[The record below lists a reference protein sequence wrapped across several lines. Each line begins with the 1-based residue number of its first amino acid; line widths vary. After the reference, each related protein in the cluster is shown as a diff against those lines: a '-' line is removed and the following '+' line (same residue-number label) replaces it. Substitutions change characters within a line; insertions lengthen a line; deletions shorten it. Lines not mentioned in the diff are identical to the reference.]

1 MYIDHVFKD
10 TFYIEIDDVRLRV
23 YDSGR
28 EREYNNNT
36 TLVFLHGSPG
46 QISNWKYLVNFFKN
60 EYRVIAYDQRGY
72 GLSDKPRTVSMED
85 YISDLKKLLGKL
97 GILGENVVLVGHSF
111 GGMVA
116 QEFAARYNIKGLVL
130 IGSLIKLKPD
140 LMDFIIWYLPSF
152 IWRKILFTENILT
165 RKAYRDLFFSK
176 KTPDKVFYEFLRDN
190 KDYLESAPAHMFRYL
205 KYFRN
210 YDATEILR
218 KINCPTLIIV
228 GRDDKVTPPSESENI
243 HKLIKNSKQEII
255 EDAGHLVLYE
265 KHDILCKL
273 IGSFIYSLD

>member
-1 MYIDHVFKD
+1 MYVDHVFKE
-10 TFYIEIDDVRLRV
+10 TFYVKIDDVRLRV
-23 YDSGR
+23 YDSSR
-28 EREYNNNT
+28 EREYYNNT
-36 TLVFLHGSPG
+36 ILVFLHGSPG

-97 GILGENVVLVGHSF
+97 GILEKNVVLVGHSF

-140 LMDFIIWYLPSF
+140 PMDFIIWYLPSF

-176 KTPDKVFYEFLRDN
+176 KTPDEIFYEFLRNN
-190 KDYLESAPAHMFRYL
+190 KDYLENAPAHMFRYL

-210 YDATEILR
+210 YDATKSLR

-243 HKLIKNSKQEII
+243 YKLIKNSKKEII

-265 KHDILCKL
+265 KPDILCKL

>member
-1 MYIDHVFKD
+1 
-10 TFYIEIDDVRLRV
+10 
-23 YDSGR
+23 
-28 EREYNNNT
+28 
-36 TLVFLHGSPG
+36 
-46 QISNWKYLVNFFKN
+46 
-60 EYRVIAYDQRGY
+60 
-72 GLSDKPRTVSMED
+72 MED

-97 GILGENVVLVGHSF
+97 NILEKNVVLVGHSF

-176 KTPDKVFYEFLRDN
+176 KTPDEIFYEFLRDN
-190 KDYLESAPAHMFRYL
+190 KDYLENAPAHMFRYL